1 MRCTEHNRCL
11 SVSAFSKLLPK
22 ADWDCDGDF
31 ARRPRV
37 ATHTREEA
45 FSRNC
50 GTPKEGAQGIRL
62 VDIKTDAA
70 ARTRKCPNFERDLRR
85 QLAVPICSPWSL
97 SWRKAT
103 KQKQQ
108 VVEFRL
114 PRSQRFHQGL
124 RKLLRDSEGQR
135 GARELD
141 PKWGR
146 FLPQHRFNWDEIPWA
161 FIGGLSHT
169 WDMKV
174 RVYFVFFGS
183 VVVGCKHGAC
193 EPARQRFLHE
203 AICNS
208 SYAPSWGWPSVPS
221 CCHFSRAGK
230 G

>member
-1 MRCTEHNRCL
+1 MRRRFC
-11 SVSAFSKLLPK
+11 PK
-22 ADWDCDGDF
+22 AKGRYPHEEKKLSQEI
-31 ARRPRV
+31 AERRKK
-37 ATHTREEA
+37 
-45 FSRNC
+45 
-50 GTPKEGAQGIRL
+50 G
-62 VDIKTDAA
+62 
-70 ARTRKCPNFERDLRR
+70 RKVSGWWISKRMR
-85 QLAVPICSPWSL
+85 QLVRASAPTSKEIFGANWLYRFVRRWSL

-114 PRSQRFHQGL
+114 PRIQRFHQGL

>member
-1 MRCTEHNRCL
+1 M
-11 SVSAFSKLLPK
+11 
-22 ADWDCDGDF
+22 
-31 ARRPRV
+31 
-37 ATHTREEA
+37 
-45 FSRNC
+45 
-50 GTPKEGAQGIRL
+50 
-62 VDIKTDAA
+62 
-70 ARTRKCPNFERDLRR
+70 R
-85 QLAVPICSPWSL
+85 QLVRASAPTSKEIFGANWLYRFVRRWSL

-114 PRSQRFHQGL
+114 PRIQRFHQGL

-146 FLPQHRFNWDEIPWA
+146 FLPHRFNWDEIPWA

-203 AICNS
+203 AICSYLLRGDGLLCRLAVIFRGLGKVNQAEKS
-208 SYAPSWGWPSVPS
+208 SYHPDITVLWQPKAWMNTTTQV
-221 CCHFSRAGK
+221 
-230 G
+230 